1 MLPRAEA
8 PAATLRSL
16 PGGARIF
23 FAGDAFSAKSRP
35 QEVEWAMDRYVCLMC
50 GFIYDPKKGDLA
62 GGLAP
67 GTDFSQAGADWRC
80 PRCGAPERNFARKEE
95 DD

>member
-1 MLPRAEA
+1 
-8 PAATLRSL
+8 
-16 PGGARIF
+16 
-23 FAGDAFSAKSRP
+23 
-35 QEVEWAMDRYVCLMC
+35 MDRYVCLMC
-50 GFIYDPKKGDLA
+50 GFIYNPKKGDLA